1 MKVNPHTGGGGC
13 GGDDTTVQIQI
24 GSSCN
29 TTAKLYPTGTT
40 VHWTAKD
47 DLKNCPGDVI
57 YDPTGLNK
65 PVGIKILPT
74 DKNKDYCI
82 DEVEVVLEHQNS
94 EVYYVKKTDDKWRQG
109 DLSLS
114 LPREF

>member
-24 GSSCN
+24 GSCN

-47 DLKNCPGDVI
+47 DLKNCPGVI
-57 YDPTGLNK
+57 YNPTDLHK
-65 PVGIKILPT
+65 PVGINILPT

-94 EVYYVKKTDDKWRQG
+94 EVYYVKKTDDKWRLG
-109 DLSLS
+109 DLSLEV
-114 LPREF
+114 PREF

>member
-29 TTAKLYPTGTT
+29 TTAKLYPTGAT